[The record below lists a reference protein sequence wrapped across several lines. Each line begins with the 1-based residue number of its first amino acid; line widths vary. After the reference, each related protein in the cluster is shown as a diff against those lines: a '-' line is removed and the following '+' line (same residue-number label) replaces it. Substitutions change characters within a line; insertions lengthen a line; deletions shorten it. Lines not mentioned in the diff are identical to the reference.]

1 MKSPLIILALCALP
15 LCAQDNTATATA
27 TASQSASSAQ
37 ELPWKKDVPAELVA
51 QYIDGKQLLDENPSE
66 WHATLREIFY
76 PHVKDLKTAE
86 EAAFFIA
93 KNIGKLTG
101 VHYSTERS
109 RACLNPIE
117 ALTEK
122 KASCTGLSI
131 LFAAALRSV
140 DIPSRIAGVVSWNH
154 VRGNHT
160 WTEVW
165 VNGEWRMLE
174 FGEGGY
180 DTGWVME
187 AVGMLDNKNPYQRV
201 LATTGK
207 PATQENPTHFYLPW
221 AFHNKSVG
229 AEDVSVRYQQLAKK
243 WYEKNGIPAD
253 TQRLM
258 VDVQPRSAED
268 VQVKLVDAKGKEL
281 SAGLLPK
288 PQQDMRDMLRLVL
301 PRDEKQTYF
310 LLFPTGDKIE
320 VKPTGAAVQVIR
332 LTRQTPKS

>member
-1 MKSPLIILALCALP
+1 MKCPLIILALCALP
-15 LCAQDNTATATA
+15 LCAQDTKVTPS
-27 TASQSASSAQ
+27 ASQSSEQ
-37 ELPWKKDVPAELVA
+37 PLPWTKDVPADLVD
-51 QYIDGKQLLDENPSE
+51 QYINGTQLLDENPSE
-66 WHATLREIFY
+66 WRATLREIFY

-101 VHYSTERS
+101 VYYSTERS

-117 ALTEK
+117 ALAEK

-165 VNGEWRMLE
+165 IDGEWRMLE
-174 FGEGGY
+174 FGEGSY
-180 DTGWVME
+180 NTGWVME
-187 AVGMLDNKNPYQRV
+187 GVGMLDNKNPYQRV

-207 PATQENPTHFYLPW
+207 PATQENPTHFFLPW

-229 AEDVSVRYQQLAKK
+229 AEDVSERYQKLAKA

-253 TQRLM
+253 KQRLM
-258 VDVQPRSAED
+258 IDVQPREEAD
-268 VQVKLVDAKGKEL
+268 ITVKLVDAKGTEL
-281 SAGLLPK
+281 SSGLLPK
-288 PQQDMRDMLRLVL
+288 PQQDMREMLRLLL
-301 PRDEKQTYF
+301 PRDEKQSYF

-320 VKPTGAAVQVIR
+320 VKPTGAPVQVIR
-332 LTRQTPKS
+332 LSRQAPKS